1 MIFQD
6 GQEVAHWLIVGDRKV
21 KTFFT
26 KDGPKLWVTFGFNKP
41 LLEEIKIM
49 DGARWHGFDEP
60 PVKKW
65 SIKDSPRNRFQLSFL
80 TGQNP
85 YAPYETPLID
95 YTSQRTPYAHQK
107 FLTRF
112 FLTRHYCIAAA
123 EMGVGKSL
131 AAIEAMEH
139 ANLVGDAWWV
149 APKSALASTVL
160 ELDKWKSKVR
170 PELYTY
176 DSLKKVLENWQEGQ
190 PPPQLVILDE
200 CSRCKNPTAQRSQ
213 AARFL
218 ADAIREHWGDKGF
231 VIQMSGSPAP
241 KSPADWWHLCEIA
254 CPGFI
259 REGTHPKFISR
270 LAVTQKNEGAGGG
283 FYTNVVAWKDSDK
296 RCVDCGKMQDDPDH
310 NIMVRDVHTH
320 AFVAATNE
328 VAYLYERMKGLVEVI
343 FKKDCLDLPDKVYRL
358 LRLKP
363 SLSTIMAAKMLAVQ
377 YPGAAEKLTRLRELS
392 DGFQYKEEKTGTK
405 TCDPCKGAGNV
416 PDPDG
421 NPDPC
426 VSCGGSGS
434 TDTFTRSWTQLPT
447 PKEDALTDLLDEH
460 EEVGRLVVYAAF
472 TASIDRV
479 VEIAQR
485 FHWDVIRVDGRG
497 WHWSGLDPKTDVDML
512 KIFQKQVDHANRVV
526 FVGHPGS
533 AGMGLTLTASPTIVY
548 WSNDFNAE
556 SRIQSE
562 DRIHRPGMDVNRGA
576 TIVDLIHLPTDLL
589 VLENLRKK
597 RELQNI
603 TLGELQDCLNNTEA
617 RVF

>member
-1 MIFQD
+1 MITFQE
-6 GQEVAHWLIVGDRKV
+6 GQEAAHWLIVGDRKV

-26 KDGPKLWVTFGFNKP
+26 KDGTKLWVSFGFNKP
-41 LLEEIKIM
+41 LLEEIKAM

-65 SIKDSPRNRFQLSFL
+65 SIKDSQRNRFQLSFL
-80 TGQNP
+80 AGEDP
-85 YAPYETPLID
+85 YAQYETPLID
-95 YTSQRTPYAHQK
+95 YTSQRTPYSHQK
-107 FLTRF
+107 LGTRF
-112 FLTRHYCIAAA
+112 MLTRHYCIYAA

-131 AAIEAMEH
+131 ALIEAMEH
-139 ANLVGDAWWV
+139 ANLVGDAWWI

-160 ELDKWKSKVR
+160 ELDKWKAKVR

-190 PPPQLVILDE
+190 PPPQFVCFDE
-200 CSRCKNPTAQRSQ
+200 CSRVKNPTAQRSQ

-218 ADAIREHWGDKGF
+218 ADAVREHWGDKGY

-241 KSPADWWHLCEIA
+241 KSPGDWWHLCEIA

-259 REGTHPKFISR
+259 REGTHQKFIHR
-270 LAVTQKNEGAGGG
+270 LAVTHKNEGAGGG
-283 FYTNVVAWKDSDK
+283 FYTQVVAWKDSVK
-296 RCVDCGKMQDDPDH
+296 RCQECGKLQDDADH
-310 NIMVRDVHTH
+310 DMMKMNIHFHPFMPCV
-320 AFVAATNE
+320 NE
-328 VAYLYERMKGLVEVI
+328 VAFLYERMKGLVEVV
-343 FKKDCLDLPDKVYRL
+343 FKKDCLDLPDKQYRL
-358 LRLKP
+358 LKLKP
-363 SLSTIMAAKMLAVQ
+363 SLSTVQAAKLIAVQ
-377 YPGAAEKLTRLRELS
+377 YPGAAEKLVRLRELS
-392 DGFQYKEEKTGTK
+392 DGFQYKEEKTGEEV
-405 TCDPCKGAGNV
+405 CEACKGLGV
-416 PDPDG
+416 VQGDG
-421 NPDPC
+421 QEEPC
-426 VSCGGSGS
+426 IPCGGRCK
-434 TDTFTRSWTQLPT
+434 TDLFTRTWTQLPT
-447 PKEDALTDLLDEH
+447 PKEDALIDLLDEH

-479 VEIAQR
+479 VEICKKFQ
-485 FHWDVIRVDGRG
+485 WDVIRVDGRG
-497 WHWSGLDPKTDVDML
+497 WHWSGMEPKTDVEML

-562 DRIHRPGMDVNRGA
+562 DRIHRAGMDVNRGA

-589 VLENLRKK
+589 VLENLKKK

-603 TLGELQDCLNNTEA
+603 TLGELQECLDNAGA
-617 RVF
+617 RVV